1 MTLNRRHACV
11 LAGVIFALSS
21 AGCQQ
26 SDPPTPPP
34 TGSGGKTSSGGSGGS
49 SSGSGGAM
57 AGTGGSG
64 GSSNGSGG
72 SQPSGSGGGSGG
84 SVSPQPDAS
93 GMTDAQAT
101 PDAGRETGGAD
112 TASPPDASNA
122 MLNPAVL
129 AIMKRVA
136 DWQIPRMGNAKGWV
150 HGAGWTG
157 LMATYTVTREAK
169 YLDAVKRW
177 AGNWMVITSGEG
189 RADRQCAAQVFYDA
203 YLAEPTPENV
213 NRYMTSKGD
222 LDAVVNGNLRGR
234 VEWWWQDALF
244 MAPPGIARLGKITG
258 DKKYF
263 AEMNRM
269 WWDTYAF
276 LWNPQV
282 GLMYRDNNNRQ
293 RFWSRGNGWVFAGI
307 ARVMEYLPLDDPR
320 RPDFIKMANDMAT
333 ALLRVQ
339 APNGFWRSDLL
350 GAATQGP
357 ESSGTGFYTYGLA
370 YGINNGYLDRAT
382 YLPAV
387 KKGWMALTSVV
398 NAEGRL
404 GYVQNI
410 GLAPGPAGADESHE
424 FGVGA
429 FLLAGSEVA
438 KIGSLDQ

>member
-1 MTLNRRHACV
+1 MSLSRRRASV
-11 LAGVIFALSS
+11 LAGVIFSIA
-21 AGCQQ
+21 AVGCDQ
-26 SDPPTPPP
+26 SGPPAPSPSGTGGR
-34 TGSGGKTSSGGSGGS
+34 TNGSGGAGSGGS
-49 SSGSGGAM
+49 MSGSGGS
-57 AGTGGSG
+57 AGTGGAG
-64 GSSNGSGG
+64 GMQAPGG
-72 SQPSGSGGGSGG
+72 GGGSGG
-84 SVSPQPDAS
+84 AVS
-93 GMTDAQAT
+93 TL
-101 PDAGRETGGAD
+101 PDAGTSDGQTMPDAARDTGGGGGD
-112 TASPPDASNA
+112 TSSPPDASTA
-122 MLNPAVL
+122 MPNPAVL
-129 AIMKRVA
+129 SIMKRVA
-136 DWQIPRMGNAKGWV
+136 DWQIPRMGTAKGWV

-157 LMATYTVTREAK
+157 LMATYTATGEAK

-203 YLAEPTPENV
+203 YLAEPTPENAI
-213 NRYMTSKGD
+213 RYMASKGD

-307 ARVMEYLPLDDPR
+307 ARVLQYLPLDDPK
-320 RPDFIKMANDMAT
+320 RPDFIKMLNDMAT
-333 ALLRVQ
+333 ALLKVQ
-339 APNGFWRSDLL
+339 APTGFWRSDLL
-350 GAATQGP
+350 GPASQGP
-357 ESSGTGFYTYGLA
+357 ESSGTGFYTFGLA
-370 YGINNGYLDRAT
+370 YGINNGHLDRAT

-410 GLAPGPAGADESHE
+410 GLAPGPAGENESHE